1 MSIKINYKN
10 ISSKKSLKNLVLFTD
25 GKFNLLPLKK
35 YISKL
40 EFSYVND
47 LLKTSD
53 NSKNLFVFELS
64 SKNKIILI
72 SIKKDITSSDIEN
85 LGAEFYGRVNYGRNI
100 EYFIN
105 SNSIIGK
112 KQNLLGHFLQEILF
126 LSQEIFY
133 TQMNM
138 QKD

>member
-25 GKFNLLPLKK
+25 EKFNLLPLKK

-53 NSKNLFVFELS
+53 NSKNLFIFELS
-64 SKNKIILI
+64 SK
-72 SIKKDITSSDIEN
+72 KKN
-85 LGAEFYGRVNYGRNI
+85 NPNFN
-100 EYFIN
+100 
-105 SNSIIGK
+105 
-112 KQNLLGHFLQEILF
+112 
-126 LSQEIFY
+126 
-133 TQMNM
+133 
-138 QKD
+138 